1 VSTSDPHL
9 EVRMNIILT
18 ILIGFPLGFLIHSR
32 RTAVISYVLV
42 DSYLFTFQTAF
53 LLMQWVDGDDHAF
66 GTRGRD
72 WSAMRTTQFVSYLV
86 LNGVIVALGIG
97 LVVLGHRLRHR
108 ATTRD
113 TVAAH

>member
-1 VSTSDPHL
+1 
-9 EVRMNIILT
+9 MNIILT
-18 ILIGFPLGFLIHSR
+18 ILIGFPLGFLIRSR

-108 ATTRD
+108 ATTRE
-113 TVAAH
+113 TVAAR

>member
-1 VSTSDPHL
+1 
-9 EVRMNIILT
+9 MNIILT

-66 GTRGRD
+66 GTEDVTGRPCGPRSSSRT
-72 WSAMRTTQFVSYLV
+72 WSSTA
-86 LNGVIVALGIG
+86 
-97 LVVLGHRLRHR
+97 
-108 ATTRD
+108 
-113 TVAAH
+113 